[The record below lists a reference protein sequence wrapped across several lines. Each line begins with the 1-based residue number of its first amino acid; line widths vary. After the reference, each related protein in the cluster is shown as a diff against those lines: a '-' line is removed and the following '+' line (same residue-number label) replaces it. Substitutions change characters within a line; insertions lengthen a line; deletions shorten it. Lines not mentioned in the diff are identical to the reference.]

1 MLEVNTMNKT
11 EHLIVEDVSLA
22 YGDQD
27 IVHNV
32 FLSLEKGEIG
42 CLLGPSGCG
51 KSTLLRAIAG
61 FEPVKSGKI
70 EMRGQLLADARHTMP
85 AEKRNIGMVF
95 QDIAL
100 FPHLTIADNITF
112 GIKKWSKKD
121 QQSRVEELLALVGLP
136 GVEARYPHSLSGG
149 QQQRIALARAMAPKP
164 DLLLLDEPFS
174 GLDANLRE
182 TLVPEIRD
190 ILRKEQMSAIL
201 VTHDQMEAF
210 AMADK
215 IAVMQLGRVQQ
226 CGTAFNIYHE
236 PKTRFVAD
244 FIGLGEFL
252 RASIKDE
259 YSVDSVL
266 GCLVG
271 DEPLGY
277 VPGTEVELLIRPDD
291 IQHCEDSPLTGRI
304 VSKWFRGSHYLY
316 HVQLDNKE
324 VLPCITACHHD
335 HDVGEDLGISIE
347 LDHLVVLPLCDPETG
362 VCDLQES
369 EVVQAQAIAR

>member
-1 MLEVNTMNKT
+1 MNTDT
-11 EHLIVEDVSLA
+11 HLKIENVTVGYDDIDIVKQVSL
-22 YGDQD
+22 
-27 IVHNV
+27 NM
-32 FLSLEKGEIG
+32 EPGEIG

-61 FEPVKSGKI
+61 FEPVRSGSI
-70 EMRGQLLADARHTMP
+70 TMQDCVLANSDLMVPT
-85 AEKRNIGMVF
+85 EKRNIGMVF

-100 FPHLTIADNITF
+100 FPHLTIAENICF
-112 GIKKWSKKD
+112 GIKSWRKAD
-121 QQSRVEELLALVGLP
+121 QQARVQELLSLIGLP
-136 GVEARYPHSLSGG
+136 DIEKRYPHSLSGG
-149 QQQRIALARAMAPKP
+149 QQQRVALARAMAPKP

-190 ILRKEQMSAIL
+190 ILKSEQISAIL

-215 IAVMQLGRVQQ
+215 VAVMQSGTIQQ
-226 CGTAFNIYHE
+226 WGTAFNIYHE

-252 RASIKDE
+252 KATVRDE
-259 YSVDSVL
+259 FSVDTAI

-271 DEPLGY
+271 DESLKY
-277 VPGTEVELLIRPDD
+277 APGTEVELLIRPDD
-291 IQHCEDSPLTGRI
+291 IQHAENSPLTGKI
-304 VSKWFRGSHYLY
+304 ISKWFRGSHYLY
-316 HVQLDNKE
+316 HIALANGE

-335 HDVGEDLGISIE
+335 HDVGEALGIRTE
-347 LDHLVVLPLCDPETG
+347 LDHLVVLPICDPETG
-362 VCDLQES
+362 VCDLQEAD
-369 EVVQAQAIAR
+369 VVQATPQPAA

>member
-1 MLEVNTMNKT
+1 MNRAK
-11 EHLIVEDVSLA
+11 HLHVENVTLA
-22 YGDQD
+22 YGEDD
-27 IVHNV
+27 IVHNAS
-32 FLSLEKGEIG
+32 LSLDKGEIG

-61 FEPVKSGKI
+61 FEPVKSGHI
-70 EMRGQLLADARHTMP
+70 SMRGQLLSNPQDTVPTEQR
-85 AEKRNIGMVF
+85 KIGMVF

-100 FPHLTIADNITF
+100 FPHLSISENIVF
-112 GIKKWSKKD
+112 GIKKWSKSD
-121 QQSRVEELLALVGLP
+121 QKRRVQELLTLIGLP
-136 GVEARYPHSLSGG
+136 DIADRYPHSLSGG
-149 QQQRIALARAMAPKP
+149 QQQRVALARAMAPKP

-215 IAVMQLGRVQQ
+215 IAVMQKGRIQQ

-252 RASIKDE
+252 QASIKDE

-277 VPGTEVELLIRPDD
+277 APGTPVELLIRPDD
-291 IQHCEDSPLTGRI
+291 IQHCEESPLTGRI

-316 HVQLDNKE
+316 HVQLDNGE

-347 LDHLVVLPLCDPETG
+347 LDHLVVLPICDPETG
-362 VCDLQES
+362 LCDLQES
-369 EVVQAQAIAR
+369 EVVQTQTIAR

>member
-1 MLEVNTMNKT
+1 MKIEK
-11 EHLIVEDVSLA
+11 HLNVESVTLA
-22 YGDQD
+22 YGEEDV
-27 IVHNV
+27 VHNAS
-32 FLSLEKGEIG
+32 LSLEKGEIG

-61 FEPVKSGKI
+61 FEPVKSGRI
-70 EMRGQLLADARHTMP
+70 CMRGQVLSDAHNILPT
-85 AEKRNIGMVF
+85 EQRNIGMVF

-100 FPHLTIADNITF
+100 FPHLTIAENIVF

-121 QQSRVEELLALVGLP
+121 QTLRVQELLSLIGLP
-136 GVEARYPHSLSGG
+136 DIAERYPHSLSGG
-149 QQQRIALARAMAPKP
+149 QQQRVALARAMAPKP

-215 IAVMQLGRVQQ
+215 IAVMQHGRIQQ
-226 CGTAFNIYHE
+226 CGSAFNIYHE
-236 PKTRFVAD
+236 PKNRFVAD

-252 RASIKDE
+252 QASIKDE
-259 YSVDSVL
+259 YSVDSAL

-277 VPGTEVELLIRPDD
+277 APGTSVELLIRPDD
-291 IQHCEDSPLTGRI
+291 IQHSEQSSLTGRI

-316 HVQLDNKE
+316 HVKLANGE

-347 LDHLVVLPLCDPETG
+347 LDHLVVLPICDPETG

-369 EVVQAQAIAR
+369 EVVQTQAVAR

>member
-1 MLEVNTMNKT
+1 MTAT
-11 EHLIVEDVSLA
+11 EHLNLTDVTLA
-22 YGDQD
+22 YGATE

-32 FLSLEKGEIG
+32 SLTLQHGEIG

-61 FEPVKSGKI
+61 FEPVKSGTIKMLGRCLSSKA
-70 EMRGQLLADARHTMP
+70 ENVPT
-85 AEKRNIGMVF
+85 EKRNIGMVF

-100 FPHLTIADNITF
+100 FPHLSIADNISF
-112 GIKKWSKKD
+112 GIRDWVKSEQSK
-121 QQSRVEELLALVGLP
+121 RVAELLDLVGLP

-149 QQQRIALARAMAPKP
+149 QQQRIALARAIAPKP

-190 ILRKEQMSAIL
+190 ILKHESMSAIL

-215 IAVMQLGRVQQ
+215 VAVMQQGVIQQ
-226 CGTAFNIYHE
+226 WGTAFNIYHE

-252 RASIKDE
+252 QATIKDE
-259 YSVDSVL
+259 YSVDSAL
-266 GCLVG
+266 GCLIG
-271 DEPLGY
+271 DEPLKY
-277 VPGTEVELLIRPDD
+277 APGTPVELLIRPDD
-291 IQHCEDSPLTGRI
+291 IQHAENSPLTGKI

-316 HVQLDNKE
+316 HVQLE
-324 VLPCITACHHD
+324 HGEILPCITACHHD
-335 HDVGEDLGISIE
+335 HNVGEDLGISIE
-347 LDHLVVLPLCDPETG
+347 LDHLVVLPICDPETG
-362 VCDLQES
+362 VCDLQEA
-369 EVVQAQAIAR
+369 EVVQAQAINL

>member
-1 MLEVNTMNKT
+1 MNKT
-11 EHLIVEDVSLA
+11 NHLTIDNVTLA
-22 YGDQD
+22 YGQED

-32 FLSLEKGEIG
+32 SLSLSKGEIG

-51 KSTLLRAIAG
+51 KSTLLRSIAG
-61 FEPVKSGKI
+61 FEQVKTGTIKMKDQVLSTVSKT
-70 EMRGQLLADARHTMP
+70 LPT
-85 AEKRNIGMVF
+85 EKRNIGMVF

-112 GIKKWSKKD
+112 GIKTWSRKD
-121 QQSRVEELLALVGLP
+121 QKVRVGELLQLVGLP
-136 GVEARYPHSLSGG
+136 GVEERYPHSLSGG

-190 ILRKEQMSAIL
+190 ILRKEEMSAIL

-215 IAVMQLGRVQQ
+215 VAVMQAGRIQQ
-226 CGTAFNIYHE
+226 CGSAFNIYHE

-252 RASIKDE
+252 KGSIKDE

-277 VPGTEVELLIRPDD
+277 APGTSVELLIRPDD

-316 HVQLDNKE
+316 HVKLDNEE

-347 LDHLVVLPLCDPETG
+347 LDHLVVLPMCDPETG
-362 VCDLQES
+362 VCDLQEA
-369 EVVQAQAIAR
+369 EVVQAQAVSVK